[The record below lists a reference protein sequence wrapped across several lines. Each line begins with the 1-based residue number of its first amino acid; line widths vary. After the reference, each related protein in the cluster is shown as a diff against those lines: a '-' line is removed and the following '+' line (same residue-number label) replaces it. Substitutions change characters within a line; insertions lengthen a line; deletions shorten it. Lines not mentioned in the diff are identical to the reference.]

1 MRIYIIRIFV
11 LLGFLVALQNADA
24 ASRKKQPADTIGL
37 GCRGVMESFPKI
49 AEGIDERLD
58 FYVGEGLTHY
68 FYSPS
73 DDRYCNR
80 WGWKFLYNDSD
91 RHAVRRLNA
100 LCQEKG
106 LEFVWTLTPGSNY
119 GWTQADY
126 KFLFDKLVMMYYNG
140 LRSFAVDFSGNEGNR
155 HAVRDSLV
163 KDFVMTRPEKVSLY
177 MIDDM
182 PMVEYPSSGA
192 TAVETLMRGYHFD
205 DAFLSKAEET
215 DAMLCNLY
223 SCDEF
228 AKLAVVATADCSRNP
243 SEYSPDDSMAD
254 AIRILDDDIRDAFMT
269 FLSHTGAVDESK
281 EVSTFELDDWTA
293 EKAAALFQEFDRIE
307 KVPDVFR
314 EESDSEII
322 DALRPW
328 FVEFGRLGTRGKRVL
343 KCMEY
348 YKSGNIGEFWLA
360 YISSQVTPKEMEEY
374 AAHPVGENKLHP
386 FCIRSMEQMKEGF
399 ASMLTGD
406 TALHNLASTLYD
418 DAGAASDSDFAT
430 SVSTGGYM
438 EFAIPASAN
447 TCHLLTGELKD
458 GERVIFRQ
466 LGTDGRLIAEFVV
479 KSPFTAF
486 DIKDGAVKVDVL
498 GNVDIYETIFV
509 YL

>member
-1 MRIYIIRIFV
+1 MRRYVIWIFV
-11 LLGFLVALQNADA
+11 LFSFLVICQKTDA
-24 ASRKKQPADTIGL
+24 AGRKDHPIDTVGL
-37 GCRGVMESFPKI
+37 KCRGVMESFPKI
-49 AEGIDERLD
+49 AEGIEERLD
-58 FYVGEGLTHY
+58 FYVEEGLTHY

-119 GWTQADY
+119 SWTHADY
-126 KFLFDKLVMMYYNG
+126 RFLFDKLVMMYYNG
-140 LRSFAVDFSGNEGNR
+140 LRSFAVNFSGNEGHH
-155 HAVRDSLV
+155 HAVRDSLM

-182 PMVEYPSSGA
+182 PVVEYPLSGA
-192 TAVETLMRGYHFD
+192 SAVETLMMGYHFD
-205 DAFLSKAEET
+205 DDFLSEAESA

-223 SCDEF
+223 ACDEF
-228 AKLAVVATADCSRNP
+228 AKLAVVAIADCSRNTA
-243 SEYSPDDSMAD
+243 EYSPDSSMAD
-254 AIRILDDDIRDAFMT
+254 AIKILDSDIRDAFMT
-269 FLSHTGAVDESK
+269 FLRHTGSVEESEGVSIFDLDE
-281 EVSTFELDDWTA
+281 WTA
-293 EKAAALFQEFDRIE
+293 EKAAALFHEFDKIE
-307 KVPDVFR
+307 KVPDVLR

-343 KCMEY
+343 QCMEY
-348 YKSGNIGEFWLA
+348 YKSGNIGDFWLA
-360 YISSQVTPKEMEEY
+360 YISSQVTQKEMDEH
-374 AAHPVGENKLHP
+374 AAHPVGEHKLHP
-386 FCIRSMEQMKEGF
+386 FCIRSMGQMKEGF
-399 ASMLTGD
+399 ASMLTGK

-418 DAGAASDSDFAT
+418 DAGAALDSDFTT
-430 SVSTGGYM
+430 SVPTEGHM

-447 TCHLLTGELKD
+447 TCHLLTGKLNKD
-458 GERVIFRQ
+458 ERIIFRQ

-479 KSPFTAF
+479 KSPFTTF